1 MKKLLFV
8 IYFITVA
15 DSYYATLLFIEQ
27 KTPPQHQT
35 AQVSVQSV
43 ETAQLR

>member
-8 IYFITVA
+8 IYFITIA
-15 DSYYATLLFIEQ
+15 DSYYTTLSFIEQ